1 MSRRLETAALCL
13 CSPSLFL
20 AAVQRGKIII
30 DRPQNTFSSPAYQVR
45 LVSILL
51 LLPRF
56 YRLLFFLRLAI
67 IDLQPP
73 CAREQKESVRSG
85 VPKQSIPHH
94 PAEPHTHQSIP
105 PAPSLQMHKQGT
117 SSKAAPQRAPIM
129 SRKTHGD
136 GRGRQKKKKFYSRIK
151 FSNQI
156 STALIIPN
164 QPHVCI
170 MYQNLGE
177 KSN

>member
-1 MSRRLETAALCL
+1 MLCL
-13 CSPSLFL
+13 CSPSLSFWQRCKGEKLLSTGHKTHL
-20 AAVQRGKIII
+20 AA
-30 DRPQNTFSSPAYQVR
+30 PAYQVR

-105 PAPSLQMHKQGT
+105 PAPSLQTHKQGT
-117 SSKAAPQRAPIM
+117 SSKAAPRRAPIM

-136 GRGRQKKKKFYSRIK
+136 GRGREKKKFYSRIK

-156 STALIIPN
+156 STSLIIPN